1 MKWKI
6 LFILL
11 FFSYFN
17 DLIKLFNAFSF
28 VKLFLFIM
36 ETIDIIGLF
45 SFIFDKY
52 LFHRKFWF
60 YYFVFSIVFITITS
74 LLNLDNLYSFIS
86 FYINN
91 RSLFFGFLITQFI
104 KIFGLVIY
112 LFVFYSLS
120 RGKTNKD
127 Y

>member
-6 LFILL
+6 LFVLL

-17 DLIKLFNAFSF
+17 YLIKLFNAFSF
-28 VKLFLFIM
+28 SKLLFFIIY
-36 ETIDIIGLF
+36 TIDIIGLF

-60 YYFVFSIVFITITS
+60 YYFVFSIVLITITG
-74 LLNLDNLYSFIS
+74 LLNLKNLYSLIS
-86 FYINN
+86 LYIKN
-91 RSLFFGFLITQFI
+91 RSLFFAFLITQFI
-104 KIFGLVIY
+104 IIFGLVIN
-112 LFVFYSLS
+112 LFVLYSLS
-120 RGKTNKD
+120 QGKTNKD

>member
-6 LFILL
+6 LFVLL

-28 VKLFLFIM
+28 VNLLLFIM
-36 ETIDIIGLF
+36 GTIDIIGLF
-45 SFIFDKY
+45 SFTFDKY

-60 YYFVFSIVFITITS
+60 YYFVFSILFITITS
-74 LLNLDNLYSFIS
+74 LLNLNNLYSFIS

-91 RSLFFGFLITQFI
+91 RSLFLGFLIAQFI

-120 RGKTNKD
+120 QGKTNKD